1 MSTNIKED
9 FQICIS
15 APLNYVLIVIAF
27 VLLFNDIKA
36 WNYNTYSLYYLILCC
51 NIPITFC

>member
-15 APLNYVLIVIAF
+15 VPLNYVLIVTAF
-27 VLLFNDIKA
+27 ALLFNHIKA
-36 WNYNTYSLYYLILCC
+36 WNYNTYSSYYLISCC